1 MEPKDVKS
9 LLDVNPDSLLRI
21 RWKEAIT
28 DAIKNIELG
37 YPDRARVI
45 LISALAREM

>member
-1 MEPKDVKS
+1 MDQKDVNS
-9 LLDVNPDSLLRI
+9 LLAVNPDSLLRI
-21 RWKEAIT
+21 RWKEAME
-28 DAIKNIELG
+28 DAIKNIESG